1 MGYTI
6 PEIDNILEPY
16 CQKSYDKYYEE
27 FVSIVGEGYDK
38 LKANDYALSKVKRDL
53 EQGFQ
58 GLEIKLNSVASSRG
72 DYPFTTITFGT
83 NTTVFGCM
91 ITQAVLKVRKEGQG
105 REGKKKVLPF
115 PKLVFLYTEDLH
127 GKGKEYEFL
136 FDEAIQ
142 CSSKAMYPDYLSL
155 DSGAVGEVYQK
166 YGKVIS
172 PMGE

>member
-16 CQKSYDKYYEE
+16 CQKSYDKYYKE

-72 DYPFTTITFGT
+72 DYPSKVGGFGW
-83 NTTVFGCM
+83 
-91 ITQAVLKVRKEGQG
+91 
-105 REGKKKVLPF
+105 
-115 PKLVFLYTEDLH
+115 
-127 GKGKEYEFL
+127 
-136 FDEAIQ
+136 
-142 CSSKAMYPDYLSL
+142 
-155 DSGAVGEVYQK
+155 
-166 YGKVIS
+166 
-172 PMGE
+172 